1 MRELKIAY
9 GRSSSAR
16 IWKNTTVTWEEL
28 CEKFKVTVRTKE
40 TVEEYKN
47 MGKDERAA
55 AKDRGGFVGGHL
67 KNGRRL
73 VQSTQCRS
81 LLTLDADLAKL
92 GFIEEFEKRCKYA
105 AAIYTT
111 HGHTPESPRSR
122 IVIPF
127 TEEITPDCY
136 VAVARLF
143 AAQWGIDQFDEC
155 SYRVNQ
161 LMYWPTTPSD
171 GEFICRIIEGDF
183 MDAMEFLKGFPE
195 WRDCSKLPVSSRE
208 KEVRV
213 TDGRKQEDPLSKE
226 GIVGAFCRTY
236 GIEDAIRKFL
246 TGVYAPS
253 AAEGRYDYVPG
264 EGTAGVV
271 VYDDKFAYSH
281 HATDPAGGMLLN
293 AFDLVRVHR
302 FGENDGKTSYL
313 KMCAL
318 AEADE
323 AVKETLEKERLE
335 QARKDFEK
343 ISSNWEEPMPF
354 GKYTIMP
361 FPLDALPTD
370 IRNYVA
376 AISESVQTPADMA
389 GCAALSVIAASI
401 QGKYVILGKKDWTE
415 PLNIY
420 LTEIAPPSERKSAIH
435 HAMTKPV
442 SDYEN
447 NYNHVNA
454 AAVETSHMHRRILE
468 RRQKAVEDQ
477 FAKGKATQ
485 ADVDEIAKQLT
496 EYEERKPLRLFADDI
511 TPEKLASVLAKNNG
525 RMALLSSEAGIF
537 DTLAGAYSKSVNID
551 VMLKSYS
558 GDQIRVDRIGRES
571 ENIMNPTLTVLLMA
585 QPNVISR
592 VLSNE
597 TFRGRGLTA
606 RFLYCM
612 PTSAVGGRK
621 YRSAPVPDEVYQA
634 YERCVFNMLEDEYSE
649 KPEVITLSSEADA
662 LMEAFSQE
670 LEPKLVKEYAEIAD
684 WCGKLAGN
692 VLRIA
697 GLLCRAGV
705 YRSHA
710 FLDDPD
716 PLVVDGATMENAIR
730 LGRYFLNHAQAIF
743 NVLPEN
749 AMFQNAHKILK
760 MISDKG
766 LKEFSRRTAM
776 RNCQSFKRV
785 EDIQPVLDFLEDYGY
800 IAAEEGSPVYGK
812 GRPPMPSYAVNPWVE
827 RYYCRFD
834 VTRVIPRE
842 RHHMTAI
849 TSPINQKKR
858 AINDNMA

>member
-1 MRELKIAY
+1 MRELKISY
-9 GRSSSAR
+9 GKSCNAKV
-16 IWKNTTVTWEEL
+16 WKNGTTTWPDL
-28 CEKFKVTVRTKE
+28 CEKLKDTFRTKE
-40 TVEEYKN
+40 TVAEYQT
-47 MGKDERAA
+47 MGKSERAA
-55 AKDRGGFVGGHL
+55 AKDKGGFVGGHL

-73 VQSTQCRS
+73 VQNVECRS
-81 LLTLDADLAKL
+81 FLTLDADLAEP
-92 GFIEEFEKRCKYA
+92 GFIDRFERGCTYA
-105 AAIYTT
+105 AVIYTT
-111 HGHTPESPRSR
+111 HGHVPEAPRVR

-127 TEEITPDCY
+127 EEDVTPDCY
-136 VAVARLF
+136 AAVARLY
-143 AAQWGIDQFDEC
+143 AALWGIDQFDEC

-171 GEFICRIIEGDF
+171 GEFVCRIIEGPF
-183 MDAMEFLKGFPE
+183 FNAAKFLEGYPD
-195 WRDCSKLPVSSRE
+195 WRDCSKLPSSSRE

-213 TDGRKQEDPLSKE
+213 TDGRKQEDPLTKE
-226 GIVGAFCRTY
+226 GIVGTFCRIY
-236 GIEDAIRKFL
+236 DIHDAIRKFL
-246 TGVYAPS
+246 SDVYAPT
-253 AAEGRYDYVPG
+253 AMQNDRYDYIPG

-281 HATDPAGGMLLN
+281 HATDPAGGKLLN
-293 AFDLVRVHR
+293 AFDLVRTHR
-302 FGENDGKTSYL
+302 FGDEDGKTSFL
-313 KMCAL
+313 KMCAF
-318 AEADE
+318 AENDDL
-323 AVKETLEKERLE
+323 VKAELEKERIE
-335 QARKDFEK
+335 QAQKDFEEVN
-343 ISSNWEEPMPF
+343 SSWEEPLPF
-354 GKYTIMP
+354 GRHTILP
-361 FPLDALPTD
+361 FPLDALPPD

-376 AISESVQTPADMA
+376 AISESVQTPTDMA
-389 GCAALSVIAASI
+389 GCAALSVIATSV
-401 QGKYVILGKKDWTE
+401 QGKYAILGKRDWTE

-420 LTEIAPPSERKSAIH
+420 LTEIAPPSERKSAIQ
-435 HAMTKPV
+435 HAMVRPV

-447 NYNHVNA
+447 QYNQVNA
-454 AAVETSHMHRRILE
+454 AAVETSRMHRRILE

-477 FAKGKATQ
+477 FAKGKAEQ
-485 ADVDEIAKQLT
+485 SEVDEIARQLT

-511 TPEKLASVLAKNNG
+511 TPEKLASVLSENNG

-612 PTSAVGGRK
+612 PASAVGGRK
-621 YRSAPVPDEVYQA
+621 YRSKPVSDEVYQA
-634 YERCVFNMLEDEYSE
+634 YERRIFNMLEDEYSPR
-649 KPEVITLSSEADA
+649 PEVITLSPEADA

-705 YRSHA
+705 YRSHD
-710 FLDDPD
+710 FLDEAE
-716 PLVVDGATMENAIR
+716 PLIVDGQTMKNAIK

-760 MISDKG
+760 MISEKG
-766 LKEFSRRTAM
+766 LKEFNRRTAM
-776 RNCQSFKRV
+776 RNCQIFKRV
-785 EDIQPVLDFLEDYGY
+785 EEIQPVLDFLEDYGY
-800 IAAEEGSPVYGK
+800 IAAVEGPATYGK
-812 GRPPMPSYAVNPWVE
+812 GRPPMPKYVVNPWVE
-827 RYYCRFD
+827 QNYCHS
-834 VTRVIPRE
+834 VIPGV
-842 RHHMTAI
+842 MPST
-849 TSPINQKKR
+849 
-858 AINDNMA
+858 